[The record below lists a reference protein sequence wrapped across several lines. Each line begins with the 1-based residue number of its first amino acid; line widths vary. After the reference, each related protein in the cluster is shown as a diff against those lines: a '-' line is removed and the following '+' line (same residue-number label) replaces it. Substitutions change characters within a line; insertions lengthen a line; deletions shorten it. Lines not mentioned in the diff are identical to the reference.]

1 MKGKALFAVG
11 VAVGY
16 VWGSKS
22 WPEVYR
28 RVRGGTQKLWKNPE
42 VQENVHQATEAV
54 QESVPDIL
62 DNLYE
67 AGKKLLEKAESVF
80 PGITAPKAGQ
90 HPGSGTPGDKS
101 TVSSQRTVSSQK
113 AESTLKT
120 EPTGASG
127 NAAGAGPAIHSDVV
141 SDPALDD
148 TTGSDW
154 TDEGGAA
161 PEGPATNTPP
171 KH

>member
-28 RVRGGTQKLWKNPE
+28 RVRGGTEKLWKNPD

-67 AGKKLLEKAESVF
+67 AGKKLMEKAEAMF
-80 PGITAPKAGQ
+80 PGVTAPKASQ
-90 HPGSGTPGDKS
+90 HADAK
-101 TVSSQRTVSSQK
+101 
-113 AESTLKT
+113 
-120 EPTGASG
+120 PTA
-127 NAAGAGPAIHSDVV
+127 PTIKSDVV

-148 TTGSDW
+148 ATGSDW
-154 TDEGGAA
+154 TGEGGAA

-171 KH
+171 RA

>member
-28 RVRGGTQKLWKNPE
+28 RVRGGTEKLWKNPD
-42 VQENVHQATEAV
+42 VQDNVHQATEAV
-54 QESVPDIL
+54 QDSVPDIL

-67 AGKKLLEKAESVF
+67 AGKKLMEKAEAMF
-80 PGITAPKAGQ
+80 PGISSPKADQ
-90 HPGSGTPGDKS
+90 RFGSSPS
-101 TVSSQRTVSSQK
+101 
-113 AESTLKT
+113 
-120 EPTGASG
+120 EPTVTTV
-127 NAAGAGPAIHSDVV
+127 PIKSDVV

-171 KH
+171 RP

>member
-28 RVRGGTQKLWKNPE
+28 RVRGGTEKLWKNPE

-67 AGKKLLEKAESVF
+67 AGKKLMERAESMF
-80 PGITAPKAGQ
+80 PGISSAKTGQ
-90 HPGSGTPGDKS
+90 NPGAASSDSKP
-101 TVSSQRTVSSQK
+101 TVTTV
-113 AESTLKT
+113 
-120 EPTGASG
+120 PT
-127 NAAGAGPAIHSDVV
+127 IKSDVV

-154 TDEGGAA
+154 SDEGGAA
-161 PEGPATNTPP
+161 PEGPAINTPP

>member
-1 MKGKALFAVG
+1 MKGKVLFAAG

-28 RVRGGTQKLWKNPE
+28 RIRGGSEKVLKNPD
-42 VQENVHQATEAV
+42 VQENIHQATEAV

-62 DNLYE
+62 ENLFA
-67 AGKKLLEKAESVF
+67 AGKKLLEKAEAVL
-80 PGITAPKAGQ
+80 PGILDSKNGHGTADRPATVPTVK
-90 HPGSGTPGDKS
+90 GD
-101 TVSSQRTVSSQK
+101 V
-113 AESTLKT
+113 
-120 EPTGASG
+120 
-127 NAAGAGPAIHSDVV
+127 I
-141 SDPALDD
+141 SDPAHDD

-154 TDEGGAA
+154 TSEGGAA

-171 KH
+171 KA

>member
-28 RVRGGTQKLWKNPE
+28 RIRGGTEKVMQNPE
-42 VQENVHQATEAV
+42 VRENVHQAADAV

-62 DNLYE
+62 DNLFA
-67 AGKKLLEKAESVF
+67 AGKKLLERVETAL
-80 PGITAPKAGQ
+80 PGILDSKNGQ
-90 HPGSGTPGDKS
+90 NGEDRPATVS
-101 TVSSQRTVSSQK
+101 TVK
-113 AESTLKT
+113 
-120 EPTGASG
+120 G
-127 NAAGAGPAIHSDVV
+127 DVV
-141 SDPALDD
+141 SDPAHAD
-148 TTGSDW
+148 TTGADW
-154 TDEGGAA
+154 TSEGGAA

-171 KH
+171 KA

>member
-22 WPEVYR
+22 WPEVYKR
-28 RVRGGTQKLWKNPE
+28 LRGGTEKVLKNPE
-42 VQENVHQATEAV
+42 VQDNVHHAAEAV

-67 AGKKLLEKAESVF
+67 AGKKLLEKVEAVL
-80 PGITAPKAGQ
+80 PGITSPK
-90 HPGSGTPGDKS
+90 SE
-101 TVSSQRTVSSQK
+101 QK
-113 AESTLKT
+113 
-120 EPTGASG
+120 PGASNSG
-127 NAAGAGPAIHSDVV
+127 ASNSGSSTSRTSASGPTVTTVPTVTPVPAATGVESDVV
-141 SDPALDD
+141 SDPARDD

-171 KH
+171 KA

>member
-28 RVRGGTQKLWKNPE
+28 RVRGGTEKVLKNPE
-42 VQENVHQATEAV
+42 VQENVHQAAETV
-54 QESVPDIL
+54 QETVPDIL
-62 DNLYE
+62 ENLYQ
-67 AGKKLLEKAESVF
+67 AGKKLLEKAETVF
-80 PGITAPKAGQ
+80 PGLTAP
-90 HPGSGTPGDKS
+90 
-101 TVSSQRTVSSQK
+101 
-113 AESTLKT
+113 
-120 EPTGASG
+120 
-127 NAAGAGPAIHSDVV
+127 NAAGVADSGHRASSGDGEPKVATVPVATPKPDVASDVV

-148 TTGSDW
+148 VTGTDW

-171 KH
+171 RH

>member
-28 RVRGGTQKLWKNPE
+28 RVRGGTEKVLKNPE
-42 VQENVHQATEAV
+42 VQENVHQAAETV

-62 DNLYE
+62 ENLYE
-67 AGKKLLEKAESVF
+67 AGKKLMEKAETMF
-80 PGITAPKAGQ
+80 PGPATTKAGDRS
-90 HPGSGTPGDKS
+90 GSGDRTGSGNRADGSESKVA
-101 TVSSQRTVSSQK
+101 TVPV
-113 AESTLKT
+113 A
-120 EPTGASG
+120 TGAPDV
-127 NAAGAGPAIHSDVV
+127 ASDVV

-148 TTGSDW
+148 TTGTDW

-171 KH
+171 RH

>member
-1 MKGKALFAVG
+1 VKGKALFAVG

-22 WPEVYR
+22 WPEVYKR
-28 RVRGGTQKLWKNPE
+28 LRGGTEKVLKNPE
-42 VQENVHQATEAV
+42 VQENVHHAAEAV

-67 AGKKLLEKAESVF
+67 AGKKLMEKAETMF
-80 PGITAPKAGQ
+80 PGITSPKSEHSPNSEQ
-90 HPGSGTPGDKS
+90 RPGGP
-101 TVSSQRTVSSQK
+101 TVTTVPVV
-113 AESTLKT
+113 TT
-120 EPTGASG
+120 VPTADPV
-127 NAAGAGPAIHSDVV
+127 ASDVV
-141 SDPALDD
+141 SDPARDD
-148 TTGSDW
+148 ATGSDW

-171 KH
+171 KA

>member
-28 RVRGGTQKLWKNPE
+28 RIRGGTEKVLKNPE
-42 VQENVHQATEAV
+42 VKENVHQAADAV

-62 DNLYE
+62 DNLFA
-67 AGKKLLEKAESVF
+67 AGKKLLEKAEAAL
-80 PGITAPKAGQ
+80 PGILDSKNGQ
-90 HPGSGTPGDKS
+90 DSNNGHERPATVS
-101 TVSSQRTVSSQK
+101 TVK
-113 AESTLKT
+113 
-120 EPTGASG
+120 G
-127 NAAGAGPAIHSDVV
+127 DVV
-141 SDPALDD
+141 SDPAHDD
-148 TTGSDW
+148 TTGTDW
-154 TDEGGAA
+154 TSEGGAA

-171 KH
+171 KA

>member
-28 RVRGGTQKLWKNPE
+28 RVRGGAGKLWKNPE

-67 AGKKLLEKAESVF
+67 AGKKLLERAEAMF
-80 PGITAPKAGQ
+80 PGISSPKAGQ
-90 HPGSGTPGDKS
+90 HTDSSSSSKS
-101 TVSSQRTVSSQK
+101 TVTTV
-113 AESTLKT
+113 
-120 EPTGASG
+120 PT
-127 NAAGAGPAIHSDVV
+127 IKSDVV

-171 KH
+171 KA

>member
-1 MKGKALFAVG
+1 MKGKILFAAG

-28 RVRGGTQKLWKNPE
+28 RIRGGSEKVWKNPD
-42 VQENVHQATEAV
+42 VQENVHHAAETV

-62 DNLYE
+62 DNLYA
-67 AGKKLLEKAESVF
+67 AGKKLMEKAETMF
-80 PGITAPKAGQ
+80 PGILDSKNGQ
-90 HPGSGTPGDKS
+90 HS
-101 TVSSQRTVSSQK
+101 TGEPATV
-113 AESTLKT
+113 
-120 EPTGASG
+120 PTVKG
-127 NAAGAGPAIHSDVV
+127 DVV

-154 TDEGGAA
+154 TGEGGAA

-171 KH
+171 KA

>member
-28 RVRGGTQKLWKNPE
+28 RIRGGAQNVWKNPE
-42 VQENVHQATEAV
+42 VQENVHHASEAV
-54 QESVPDIL
+54 QDSVPDIL
-62 DNLYE
+62 DNLYA
-67 AGKKLLEKAESVF
+67 AGKKFMEKAEIMF
-80 PGITAPKAGQ
+80 PGILEPKAGQ
-90 HPGSGTPGDKS
+90 
-101 TVSSQRTVSSQK
+101 RTDTSAAS
-113 AESTLKT
+113 
-120 EPTGASG
+120 EPTVKA
-127 NAAGAGPAIHSDVV
+127 DVV

-148 TTGSDW
+148 QTGSDW

-171 KH
+171 KA

>member
-28 RVRGGTQKLWKNPE
+28 RIRGGTEKVWKNPE

-67 AGKKLLEKAESVF
+67 AGKKLMEKAEAMF
-80 PGITAPKAGQ
+80 PGITSPKGSEQ
-90 HPGSGTPGDKS
+90 PGSSSGSKPAVTKP
-101 TVSSQRTVSSQK
+101 TVTTV
-113 AESTLKT
+113 
-120 EPTGASG
+120 PT
-127 NAAGAGPAIHSDVV
+127 IKSDVV

-161 PEGPATNTPP
+161 PEGPPTNTPP
-171 KH
+171 RH

>member
-1 MKGKALFAVG
+1 MKGKALFAAG

-28 RVRGGTQKLWKNPE
+28 RVRGGAQKVWKNPE

-54 QESVPDIL
+54 QETVPDIL
-62 DNLYE
+62 DNLYAAGRKFLERAE
-67 AGKKLLEKAESVF
+67 AMF
-80 PGITAPKAGQ
+80 PGILESKSGPHGGSSTGSTASSSTT
-90 HPGSGTPGDKS
+90 GSTSTGSTSTPP
-101 TVSSQRTVSSQK
+101 VR
-113 AESTLKT
+113 
-120 EPTGASG
+120 P
-127 NAAGAGPAIHSDVV
+127 DVV

-171 KH
+171 KP

>member
-28 RVRGGTQKLWKNPE
+28 RIRGGTEKVWKNPE

-67 AGKKLLEKAESVF
+67 AGKKLMEKAETMF
-80 PGITAPKAGQ
+80 PGITSPKSGQ
-90 HPGSGTPGDKS
+90 HSDAKPTAT
-101 TVSSQRTVSSQK
+101 TV
-113 AESTLKT
+113 
-120 EPTGASG
+120 PT
-127 NAAGAGPAIHSDVV
+127 IKSDVI

-154 TDEGGAA
+154 TGEGGAA

-171 KH
+171 RP

>member
-1 MKGKALFAVG
+1 MKGKALFAAG

-28 RVRGGTQKLWKNPE
+28 RVRGGAEKVWKNPE
-42 VQENVHQATEAV
+42 VQENVHQASEAV

-62 DNLYE
+62 DNLYAAGRKFLERAE
-67 AGKKLLEKAESVF
+67 AMF
-80 PGITAPKAGQ
+80 PGILEGKSGQRSEAGQ
-90 HPGSGTPGDKS
+90 RTETVKS
-101 TVSSQRTVSSQK
+101 DATTTSVPPVK
-113 AESTLKT
+113 
-120 EPTGASG
+120 P
-127 NAAGAGPAIHSDVV
+127 DVIT
-141 SDPALDD
+141 DPARDD
-148 TTGSDW
+148 ATGSDW

-171 KH
+171 KA

>member
-28 RVRGGTQKLWKNPE
+28 RIRNGGQKVWHNPN
-42 VQENVHQATEAV
+42 VQENVHHAAETVE
-54 QESVPDIL
+54 ETVPDIL
-62 DNLYE
+62 DNLYA
-67 AGKKLLEKAESVF
+67 AGKKLIEKAETMF
-80 PGITAPKAGQ
+80 PGIIEPRPAQQGTRAQHGATAQ
-90 HPGSGTPGDKS
+90 D
-101 TVSSQRTVSSQK
+101 
-113 AESTLKT
+113 
-120 EPTGASG
+120 GAPPRR
-127 NAAGAGPAIHSDVV
+127 NDVV

-148 TTGSDW
+148 QTGSDW

-161 PEGPATNTPP
+161 PEGPATTTPP
-171 KH
+171 RA

>member
-28 RVRGGTQKLWKNPE
+28 RVRGGTEKLWKNPE

-67 AGKKLLEKAESVF
+67 AGKKLMERAETMF
-80 PGITAPKAGQ
+80 PGITSPKAGQ
-90 HPGSGTPGDKS
+90 HPGSATSGSKPTVS
-101 TVSSQRTVSSQK
+101 TVKT
-113 AESTLKT
+113 ESTGT
-120 EPTGASG
+120 SG
-127 NAAGAGPAIHSDVV
+127 NAASAGHAIHADVV

-148 TTGSDW
+148 ATGSDW

>member
-28 RVRGGTQKLWKNPE
+28 RVRGGTEKVLKNTE
-42 VQENVHQATEAV
+42 VQENVHQAAETV
-54 QESVPDIL
+54 QETGPDIL
-62 DNLYE
+62 ENLYE
-67 AGKKLLEKAESVF
+67 AGKKLMEKAETMF
-80 PGITAPKAGQ
+80 PGHNSSTSGDRADSTGGEETKAATVPVAAPA
-90 HPGSGTPGDKS
+90 
-101 TVSSQRTVSSQK
+101 
-113 AESTLKT
+113 
-120 EPTGASG
+120 
-127 NAAGAGPAIHSDVV
+127 PAVASDVV

-148 TTGSDW
+148 TTGTDW

-171 KH
+171 RHY

>member
-28 RVRGGTQKLWKNPE
+28 RIRGGTEKVWKNPD

-67 AGKKLLEKAESVF
+67 AGKKLMEKAETMF
-80 PGITAPKAGQ
+80 PGIATPKSGQ
-90 HPGSGTPGDKS
+90 HTDSSSGA
-101 TVSSQRTVSSQK
+101 RTV
-113 AESTLKT
+113 
-120 EPTGASG
+120 PT
-127 NAAGAGPAIHSDVV
+127 IKSDVV

-154 TDEGGAA
+154 TGEGGAA

-171 KH
+171 RP

>member
-1 MKGKALFAVG
+1 VKGKALFAVG

-28 RVRGGTQKLWKNPE
+28 RVRGGTEKLWKNPE

-67 AGKKLLEKAESVF
+67 AGKKLMERAETMF
-80 PGITAPKAGQ
+80 PGITSPKAGQ
-90 HPGSGTPGDKS
+90 RPASSASDSKPTVS
-101 TVSSQRTVSSQK
+101 TV
-113 AESTLKT
+113 KT
-120 EPTGASG
+120 ESTGASG
-127 NAAGAGPAIHSDVV
+127 DATSAGPTIHADVV

>member
-28 RVRGGTQKLWKNPE
+28 RIRGGTEKVWKNPD

-67 AGKKLLEKAESVF
+67 AGKKLMEKAETMF
-80 PGITAPKAGQ
+80 PGITSPKSGQ
-90 HPGSGTPGDKS
+90 HTDSTSSSTS
-101 TVSSQRTVSSQK
+101 TV
-113 AESTLKT
+113 
-120 EPTGASG
+120 PT
-127 NAAGAGPAIHSDVV
+127 IKSDVV

-154 TDEGGAA
+154 TGEGDAA

-171 KH
+171 KP

>member
-28 RVRGGTQKLWKNPE
+28 RIRGGTEKVWKNPD

-67 AGKKLLEKAESVF
+67 AGKKLMEKAETMF
-80 PGITAPKAGQ
+80 PGISAPKSSQHSDAKPTAPTIK
-90 HPGSGTPGDKS
+90 
-101 TVSSQRTVSSQK
+101 
-113 AESTLKT
+113 
-120 EPTGASG
+120 
-127 NAAGAGPAIHSDVV
+127 SDVV
-141 SDPALDD
+141 SDPAMDD

-154 TDEGGAA
+154 TGEGGAA

-171 KH
+171 RP